1 MFDEVLVKLKV
12 FYPIWGLHDKSQEI
26 ARLLIQQAVLH
37 YAYQTINKAY
47 D

>member
-1 MFDEVLVKLKV
+1 MFDKVLVKLKV

-26 ARLLIQQAVLH
+26 IGLLMRQAVLH
-37 YAYQTINKAY
+37 YAFQTINKAY